1 MELKETS
8 LLKKYNIKNFDKITY
23 GWSSDEKYH
32 LKDIYG
38 NQFVLRL
45 SAPDTFEDKQNDF
58 RIIKKINKLDF
69 NMSKVI
75 EVGHSDELNK
85 TFMIFS
91 WVEGEMMSDQIA
103 NLSAIEQFRLG
114 VEAGK
119 ILYKIH
125 HVDVDKQDYPQ
136 KRRVEKKLKQL
147 EDYISCSHRI
157 QNDENVIDYIKE
169 NVHMIDDTPVVYK
182 HGDFH
187 LGNMVLSSDKKI
199 GIIDFDRLGCGDG
212 YDEFYKLQAFEI
224 EVSIPFAIGKIKGY
238 FGEEPPV
245 EFWKIQKL
253 YVAHSSLYS
262 IKWAEE
268 FGQKDVDGMIERYYS
283 AAETYDNF
291 SLLIPK
297 WFTQN
302 TSKFPLTL
310 A

>member
-1 MELKETS
+1 MELKETHF
-8 LLKKYNIKNFDKITY
+8 LRKYNITTADKITY

-32 LKDIYG
+32 LKDVLG
-38 NQFVLRL
+38 HQFVLRL
-45 SAPDTFEDKQNDF
+45 SAPDTFDDKQNDF
-58 RIIKKINKLDF
+58 RIITKINKLDF
-69 NMSKVI
+69 NMSKVL
-75 EVGHSDELNK
+75 EVGYSKELDR
-85 TFMIFS
+85 TFMLFS
-91 WVEGEMMSDQIA
+91 WVEGEMLSDQIA
-103 NLSAIEQFRLG
+103 KFSDIEQFKLG

-125 HVDVDKQDYPQ
+125 HVDVDKQDYPP
-136 KRRVEKKLKQL
+136 KNRVEKKMKQL
-147 EDYISCSHRI
+147 EEYISCSHRI
-157 QNDENVIDYIKE
+157 PNDENVINYIKD
-169 NVHMIDDTPVVYK
+169 NVHMINEVPVVYK

-187 LGNMVLSSDKKI
+187 LGNMVLSSDNKI

-212 YDEFYKLQAFEI
+212 YDEFYKLQAFEV

-238 FGEEPPV
+238 FGEEPPA

-262 IKWAEE
+262 IKWAEG
-268 FGQKDVDGMIERYYS
+268 FGYKDVEGMIERYYS
-283 AAETYDNF
+283 ASETYNNF

-302 TSKFPLTL
+302 TIKFPLTL